1 MSETSVYVADLE
13 LQGVL
18 MFSTEQ
24 KPSLA
29 EEGGALI
36 SSGHFIHNYPLIY
49 GFAQR
54 SVESYAIIPS
64 LHYLSYEE
72 LEESRFTPKLAKK
85 PLHYGFVEEQ
95 IRSFLDGGGGI
106 YIFPAFPLRVF
117 VKKLFMAARGTGYAE
132 FRGAL
137 KTVFPRIVHYIA
149 IVPPSLFRTVVLAK
163 NVHLPEDMYIRIGM
177 KRMGILRVRLRR
189 ADIVGREGAATW
201 SSIPV
206 NLHDVE
212 IHFKYTVEDFLRVLE
227 TRSKPPGKPKVSL
240 IGYIKARNLFRVA
253 CDNIEYRLPLPS
265 KLFRY

>member
-1 MSETSVYVADLE
+1 LSEVSVYLADLE

-29 EEGGALI
+29 KEGGALI
-36 SSGHFIHNYPLIY
+36 TPGHFIHNYPLIY

-54 SVESYAIIPS
+54 NVESYAVIPS

-72 LEESRFTPKLAKK
+72 LKKSRFTPESAQKS
-85 PLHYGFVEEQ
+85 LHYGFIEEQ
-95 IRSFLDGGGGI
+95 IRNFLDGGGGI

-117 VKKLFMAARGTGYAE
+117 VKKFFMAAKGTSYAE

-149 IVPPSLFRTVVLAK
+149 VVPPSLFRTIVLAR
-163 NVHLPEDMYIRIGM
+163 NIYPPESMYIRIGM
-177 KRMGILRVRLRR
+177 KRMSVMKVRLRR
-189 ADIVGREGAATW
+189 ADIVGKENAATW

-212 IHFKYTVEDFLRVLE
+212 TYFKYMVEDFLRVLE

-240 IGYIKARNLFRVA
+240 IGYVKARNLFRIT
-253 CDNIEYRLPLPS
+253 CGSIEYKLPLPL
-265 KLFRY
+265 KLFR